1 MSDIDK
7 FNNELDDA
15 QLERLAILAEEL
27 GEAQQ
32 VIGKIIRHG
41 YESYNPVVDTGM
53 TNRRELERELG
64 DIALAV
70 SMMTLNKDVSSAGIE
85 ARRRNKAV
93 SIQRWL
99 HHQTEVVTNEPL
111 GRQGEGRRG
120 D

>member
-1 MSDIDK
+1 MDIDT
-7 FNNELDDA
+7 FSNELSHA

-32 VIGKIIRHG
+32 VVGKIIRHG

-70 SMMTLNKDVSSAGIE
+70 SMMTLNGDVNAAGIE
-85 ARRRNKAV
+85 ARRKSKAI
-93 SIQRWL
+93 SIQSWL
-99 HHQTEVVTNEPL
+99 HHQEPV
-111 GRQGEGRRG
+111 QP
-120 D
+120 